1 MLSQRRAKAELYTQY
16 PLSSLLI
23 YNGATILHFLL
34 GGIGIILGYSFS
46 SWAGYAFGALYLTFS
61 FAEMYVM
68 MPLTVC
74 PHCVYY
80 RMENSLCISGL
91 NVISKRVAKKG
102 EPKDFPRRREEDMD
116 AIVDIDAKVLGQ
128 RRPVYYERKCALALD
143 DARQLVTSLVAEQD
157 DQVIGFIMGNVYLGE
172 FGIPETTASLD
183 TIGVHPDY
191 QGQGLAIELMKEFV
205 TNLEKAGVERIYT
218 LVNWNDWDLL
228 RFFEKSGFVPA
239 KMLNLELQIT

>member
-1 MLSQRRAKAELYTQY
+1 MPKID
-16 PLSSLLI
+16 PDKLI
-23 YNGATILHFLL
+23 IR
-34 GGIGIILGYSFS
+34 
-46 SWAGYAFGALYLTFS
+46 
-61 FAEMYVM
+61 VM
-68 MPLTVC
+68 
-74 PHCVYY
+74 
-80 RMENSLCISGL
+80 
-91 NVISKRVAKKG
+91 
-102 EPKDFPRRREEDMD
+102 REEDMD
-116 AIVDIDAKVLGQ
+116 AIVDIDARVLGL

-205 TNLEKAGVERIYT
+205 TNLKKAGVERIYT
-218 LVNWNDWDLL
+218 LVSWNDWDLL
-228 RFFEKSGFVPA
+228 RFFEKSDFVPA

>member
-1 MLSQRRAKAELYTQY
+1 MPKID
-16 PLSSLLI
+16 PDKLI
-23 YNGATILHFLL
+23 IR
-34 GGIGIILGYSFS
+34 
-46 SWAGYAFGALYLTFS
+46 
-61 FAEMYVM
+61 VM
-68 MPLTVC
+68 
-74 PHCVYY
+74 
-80 RMENSLCISGL
+80 
-91 NVISKRVAKKG
+91 K
-102 EPKDFPRRREEDMD
+102 EEDMD
-116 AIVDIDAKVLGQ
+116 AIVDIDAQVLGQ

-205 TNLEKAGVERIYT
+205 RNLDKAGVERIYT

-228 RFFEKSGFVPA
+228 RFFEKSGFVPG
-239 KMLNLELQIT
+239 KMANLEMQL